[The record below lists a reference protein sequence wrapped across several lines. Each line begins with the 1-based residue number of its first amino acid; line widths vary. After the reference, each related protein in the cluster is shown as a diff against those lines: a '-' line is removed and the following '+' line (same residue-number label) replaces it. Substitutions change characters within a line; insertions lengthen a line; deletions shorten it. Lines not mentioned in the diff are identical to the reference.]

1 MKHILYLNQKFSQ
14 IIFFI
19 LLIFG
24 LSISIVLK
32 EFNLLLIPDYDLHIL
47 NIYRLI
53 IIIFSINIFLCSKK
67 KINLPILLLIL
78 INIIFLYNLLFS
90 DEITFD
96 ILANDFY
103 NQINVNIDKIDIID
117 STPHHN
123 YYVYDLFFINSKKYL
138 LINIFNIT
146 LPLCVLLFIS
156 KLNFTLDSFKNLSL
170 RICSIFLYALVLLI
184 IIKFSITIGKHE
196 TFDNINDF
204 IRLISEPQNF
214 FFNIHGMIFILNV
227 YFLLIIDKYFIQ
239 QVKYNRRDLIKIFL
253 IFFCIVIFNTFIH
266 LLICSITFFIYY
278 STRNKQLKYYFYSF
292 IILSLIILL
301 FFLKDFYVNQ
311 NNIND
316 HGSFINSIL
325 IRIYN
330 IKYFFA
336 HSENFNYFI
345 GNNIFA
351 DNIYTY
357 PHNIFADILIC
368 TGITGL
374 TLFLFFLYKLFLPL
388 KNLKNSNNIFVIC
401 LLFQSFLFANLSGFF
416 FSNTLIFIVFT
427 ISLIFSREKELKI
440 I

>member
-1 MKHILYLNQKFSQ
+1 MNHILYLNQKFSQ
-14 IIFFI
+14 IFFFI

-67 KINLPILLLIL
+67 KINLPIILLIL
-78 INIIFLYNLLFS
+78 INIIFVYNFLFS
-90 DEITFD
+90 EEITFD

-103 NQINVNIDKIDIID
+103 NQINVNIDKIDIA
-117 STPHHN
+117 PHLN
-123 YYVYDLFFINSKKYL
+123 YYVYDPFFINSNKYL

-156 KLNFTLDSFKNLSL
+156 KLNFTLEAFKTLSL

-196 TFDNINDF
+196 TFDNMNDF
-204 IRLISEPQNF
+204 IRLISEPQNL

-239 QVKYNRRDLIKIFL
+239 EVKYNRRDLIKIFL
-253 IFFCIVIFNTFIH
+253 IFFCIIIFNTFIH

-278 STRNKQLKYYFYSF
+278 STRNEQFKYYVYSF

-311 NNIND
+311 NNISE

-336 HSENFNYFI
+336 HSENFNYLI

-357 PHNIFADILIC
+357 PHNIFADIFIC

-388 KNLKNSNNIFVIC
+388 KNLKNSNNLFVKC

-416 FSNTLIFIVFT
+416 FSNILIFIVFT